1 MAGHPNVDRIRDGY
15 AAFAKGDFATLNDL
29 FAEDIMWHEPGR
41 NQLAGDF
48 RGREAVYQLFGKL
61 MELTEGSFHLDV
73 QAIFADDEH
82 GVSLVDVTAS
92 RGGQT
97 IRSYDAHIF
106 HLRDG
111 KIVEFWNGSSDPY
124 SFDALIG

>member
-1 MAGHPNVDRIRDGY
+1 MTGHPNVERIIDGY

-48 RGREAVYQLFGKL
+48 RGREAVYELFGRL
-61 MELTEGSFHLDV
+61 MELTGGSFHLDLQTV
-73 QAIFADDEH
+73 FADDERA
-82 GVSLVDVTAS
+82 VSLVVATTS
-92 RGGQT
+92 RGGRT
-97 IRSYDAHIF
+97 ITSYDAHIF

-111 KIVEFWNGSSDPY
+111 KVVEFWNGSTDPY
-124 SFDALIG
+124 SFDELIG